1 MDSLEQQLSK
11 AMASY
16 MEQAMGAMSES
27 VAQAV
32 EKQVQQLMGQI
43 TKAME
48 NSMQQAMSQLG
59 TNLQNVMEN
68 AISID
73 GDAFA
78 DAFQMNVSEEDL
90 TELFLSLGSKQS
102 ASYDGNLQKLGYA
115 DFSEP
120 SGINI
125 YPKDFQ
131 SKEQVVKILDDYNS
145 QMEADGK
152 KEQVITY
159 TAVSYTHLTLPTK
172 A

>member
-1 MDSLEQQLSK
+1 
-11 AMASY
+11 
-16 MEQAMGAMSES
+16 MSES

-73 GDAFA
+73 VDAFA

-90 TELFLSLGSKQS
+90 TELFLSLDQS
-102 ASYDGNLQKLGYA
+102 RVHLMMEIYRNLAMLIFLNHPALIFIQKI
-115 DFSEP
+115 FR
-120 SGINI
+120 
-125 YPKDFQ
+125 
-131 SKEQVVKILDDYNS
+131 VKNRL
-145 QMEADGK
+145 
-152 KEQVITY
+152 
-159 TAVSYTHLTLPTK
+159 
-172 A
+172 

>member
-1 MDSLEQQLSK
+1 
-11 AMASY
+11 

-73 GDAFA
+73 VDAFA
-78 DAFQMNVSEEDL
+78 GCISDEC
-90 TELFLSLGSKQS
+90 K
-102 ASYDGNLQKLGYA
+102 
-115 DFSEP
+115 
-120 SGINI
+120 
-125 YPKDFQ
+125 
-131 SKEQVVKILDDYNS
+131 
-145 QMEADGK
+145 
-152 KEQVITY
+152 
-159 TAVSYTHLTLPTK
+159 
-172 A
+172 

>member
-1 MDSLEQQLSK
+1 MNGLPDPTKLGDHILEYLNTEDGQKRFSEGLLAAVDMDSLEQQLSK

-73 GDAFA
+73 VDAFA
-78 DAFQMNVSEEDL
+78 DAFQMNVSEEDYL
-90 TELFLSLGSKQS
+90 LDQSRVHLMMEIYRNLAMLIFLNHPALIFI
-102 ASYDGNLQKLGYA
+102 QKI
-115 DFSEP
+115 FR
-120 SGINI
+120 
-125 YPKDFQ
+125 
-131 SKEQVVKILDDYNS
+131 VKNRL
-145 QMEADGK
+145 
-152 KEQVITY
+152 
-159 TAVSYTHLTLPTK
+159 
-172 A
+172 